1 MVPIDVDK
9 LWLGGGQ
16 YVALGQVD
24 RVLGS
29 GTAGRR
35 AIVVLKTGERLQA
48 RRSFKALAR
57 DFQRL
62 RRLAIS
68 RQLAWIDATHPE
80 ALKPLSIAEAAEVT
94 GYSVTRLRLLI
105 RGKKIRAA
113 KASGRWVID
122 PGSLYLWLAEHEK
135 GTGI

>member
-1 MVPIDVDK
+1 MDEVKI
-9 LWLGGGQ
+9 WLGGGQ

-35 AIVVLKTGERLQA
+35 AIVALKTGERLQA
-48 RRSFKALAR
+48 RRSFKTLAQ

-80 ALKPLSIAEAAEVT
+80 ALKPLSMAEAAEVT
-94 GYSVTRLRLLI
+94 GCSVRRLRGLI
-105 RGKKIRAA
+105 RDRHIRAT
-113 KASGRWVID
+113 KVSGRWLID

-135 GTGI
+135 GTGG